1 MGKGNPVFLPESQRK
16 GQNSPVPGISV
27 TGQQQPTWR
36 VPWDHVRNPEAGEQ
50 PLTNL
55 LGSGTWQFLRLSLPS
70 CRPARG
76 AGLII
81 ASASQRSWTLQQ
93 SATVTEDRRRMPPAP
108 SLCLPVGASLQLS
121 LLKRDRSDAWWRPC
135 QMPAQGKR
143 RGHSPVV
150 DRETGGGAAGRLR

>member
-16 GQNSPVPGISV
+16 GQNSPVPGLSV
-27 TGQQQPTWR
+27 TGQQRPTWR

-70 CRPARG
+70 CRPVRG

-93 SATVTEDRRRMPPAP
+93 SPQSLKTDAGCRPPPA
-108 SLCLPVGASLQLS
+108 CAG
-121 LLKRDRSDAWWRPC
+121 
-135 QMPAQGKR
+135 
-143 RGHSPVV
+143 
-150 DRETGGGAAGRLR
+150 GRLPTAVAPEAGPQ